1 MTLPREIKLHS
12 ISEDLPPQ
20 QEEDQK
26 PKIPQPGILNF
37 NSQNSINDQSQC
49 NETGKNPTVPMPG
62 IENVK
67 SESSSHAPVVPMPNN
82 DDISHVKVG
91 GTFNAASIFEPNLS
105 TDEVKK
111 PVVPQPNLDTNR
123 LSVTS
128 NDTFITTAA
137 TPETADNRPTS
148 TVMNFSVTLP
158 MPNRRKSLQQDRT
171 RDLDP
176 IRSNSMQSIRDEI
189 IDGLQKMSSRKA
201 SINYVDEILAILFP
215 SSLLFTFD
223 DPTPFF

>member
-1 MTLPREIKLHS
+1 
-12 ISEDLPPQ
+12 
-20 QEEDQK
+20 
-26 PKIPQPGILNF
+26 
-37 NSQNSINDQSQC
+37 
-49 NETGKNPTVPMPG
+49 
-62 IENVK
+62 
-67 SESSSHAPVVPMPNN
+67 MPNN

-91 GTFNAASIFEPNLS
+91 ATFNPAHIIETKLS

-128 NDTFITTAA
+128 NDTFITTAV
-137 TPETADNRPTS
+137 TPETADRPTS

-189 IDGLQKMSSRKA
+189 IDGLQKMSSREP
-201 SINYVDEILAILFP
+201 SINYVDEILEIL
-215 SSLLFTFD
+215 
-223 DPTPFF
+223 TPPPLTC

>member
-49 NETGKNPTVPMPG
+49 NEAGKNPTVPMPG

-67 SESSSHAPVVPMPNN
+67 SESSHAPVVPMPNN

-91 GTFNAASIFEPNLS
+91 ATFNAAHIIETKLS

-128 NDTFITTAA
+128 NDTFITTAV
-137 TPETADNRPTS
+137 TPETADRPTS

-189 IDGLQKMSSRKA
+189 IDGLQKMSSREA
-201 SINYVDEILAILFP
+201 SINYVDEILEILTP
-215 SSLLFTFD
+215 PP
-223 DPTPFF
+223 PTC